1 MGATLN
7 STESSFVFKTIAIS
21 GVGLIGGSIGL
32 AARHFG
38 LAERIIGIGR
48 SPQKL
53 ERAVQL
59 GAIDEFSLDFAEAA
73 CRCDLLYLATPVGHI
88 VRELELAGGL
98 ALRDGCIVTDGGSA
112 KAEIVAASAGLGA
125 GAHFV
130 GGHPM
135 AGMEQSGVEYASKD
149 LFQGAAYILTPT
161 DATNPEALLKMRS
174 FALGMGSRVI
184 ELAPELH
191 DRLTATSSHLPHV
204 AAGAFLRVAQMAG
217 LDDIRQI
224 AAGSFRDL
232 TRVADSSPGMWK
244 DICLANQK
252 ELIKTL
258 DEFSQALDEIRS
270 ILQSEDEVAL
280 AEWFEA
286 GQMLR
291 QEILRK
297 EGGGQ

>member
-1 MGATLN
+1 MGANLKT
-7 STESSFVFKTIAIS
+7 TESPLVFGTIAIS

-38 LAERIIGIGR
+38 LAERVIGIGR
-48 SPQKL
+48 SPEKL
-53 ERAVQL
+53 QRAVQL
-59 GAIDEFSLDFAEAA
+59 GAIDDYSLDFADAS
-73 CRCDLLYLATPVGHI
+73 CRCDMLYLATPVGHI
-88 VRELELAGGL
+88 VRELKALAGL
-98 ALRDGCIVTDGGSA
+98 PLRNGCVVTDGGSA
-112 KAEIVAASAGLGA
+112 KAQIVASAASLGA
-125 GAHFV
+125 GVYFV

-135 AGMEQSGVEYASKD
+135 AGLEQSGVEYASKD

-161 DATNPEALLKMRS
+161 RASNPDALQKMRS

-191 DRLTATSSHLPHV
+191 DKLIAASSHLPHV
-204 AAGAFLRVAQMAG
+204 AAGAFLRVAQIAG
-217 LDDIRQI
+217 LSSIRKI

-232 TRVADSSPGMWK
+232 TRVADSSPEMWK
-244 DICLANQK
+244 DICLANRQ
-252 ELIKTL
+252 ELVQTL
-258 DEFSQALDEIRS
+258 DDFSQALDEIRS

-286 GQMLR
+286 GQRLR
-291 QEILRK
+291 QEIFRK